1 MGKRKSYK
9 KKWGGDETA
18 VAAAPAAAND
28 VSVKGLLG
36 KWQDNTSARIEE
48 AKGQGLAKLA
58 EHKAVLTGE
67 FGALQGQVANA
78 KKELFSKLPGLSKN
92 EPALAAPMPAPAP
105 APAPMPMPAP
115 AAGGRR
121 RRKTRRTRKVKKSKK
136 GRKSMKRRHTKR
148 RR

>member
-67 FGALQGQVANA
+67 LGALQGQVANA

-92 EPALAAPMPAPAP
+92 EPALAAPMPAP